1 LTILSTPPRA
11 KSFVLRTTRRNGERI
26 NAVEGLRLHCPV
38 IGVAE
43 EAALIAWVDTL
54 IADGRRGALGGTT
67 YLEPK
72 RWRKGLG
79 RLTVQFGCSYSYM
92 DHRIEVEQAVE
103 RMPKVLTD
111 LIERLRRWGVV
122 KRGREPDSA
131 IINIYECDDAI
142 SPHIDDHA
150 FVRPFYTVSMVRA
163 SGRVAPIYHPLSRCL
178 ARSRG
183 PRSHLHLR
191 PSLAH
196 FPRFAAFSLL
206 RGASSLSNPSCS
218 VSG

>member
-1 LTILSTPPRA
+1 MLPTPPGA
-11 KSFVLRTTRRNGERI
+11 KSFVLRSTRRNGEPI
-26 NAVEGLRLHCPV
+26 NVVEGLRLHCPV
-38 IGVAE
+38 VGVAE

-54 IADGRRGALGGTT
+54 IADGRRGALRGTT

-103 RMPKVLTD
+103 RMPQVLMD

-150 FVRPFYTVSMVRA
+150 FVRPFYTMSMVRLRVYQCYA
-163 SGRVAPIYHPLSRCL
+163 STRRARLALERKSNRLSRVPL
-178 ARSRG
+178 LRFQKKHNQNVLFLFGRSRH
-183 PRSHLHLR
+183 SLR
-191 PSLAH
+191 CTSRL
-196 FPRFAAFSLL
+196 
-206 RGASSLSNPSCS
+206 
-218 VSG
+218 